1 MQRPHATSTHADQ
14 PGRVNSGIQ
23 QVPDLLIVVFFEL
36 CLWERNAE
44 ASREE
49 RHLEVNCELA
59 TRSRHSQRSLNF
71 LNLFIKKLT
80 RDRVVPIISARVS

>member
-1 MQRPHATSTHADQ
+1 MQPGWRLHLHWVLRDFFAMQRPDDTPTHADQ

-23 QVPDLLIVVFFEL
+23 QVSDLLIVVFFEL

-59 TRSRHSQRSLNF
+59 TRSRHSQRSL
-71 LNLFIKKLT
+71 T
-80 RDRVVPIISARVS
+80 S